1 MAMTP
6 KEIADRTFAVERRGY
21 SRQEVTTFLD
31 TVAEDYRAVLTKSEE
46 EGPTNDA
53 PVNDWARL
61 GQEVATVLQTAQEQ
75 VAALKRN
82 AQDELAEQ
90 KRAVQ
95 TEIEIIKAEAEQ
107 YATELRRTTE
117 AWAESGRAAVEA
129 DAGLEEARQTLAKA
143 RTEALGQRDR
153 LGEWFG
159 RNASLEVRRRDD
171 VDGAPKN
178 FFQLALQGSELHEP
192 HLCIEVDEEVNVTE
206 FGVIA
211 TGHAAED
218 AHICHPAPRRRL
230 DDSAT
235 TPPEPA
241 PHHGVGQAARDI
253 RPRDDVDE

>member
-143 RTEALGQRDR
+143 RTEALGLMADTKTRSDR
-153 LGEWFG
+153 LVRTTEREAQTRVAQVLSQARAELSDLQQSQEQANQW
-159 RNASLEVRRRDD
+159 LEAAHAYLTRAIDSYQT
-171 VDGAPKN
+171 APKPDLSEPPDTTAEN
-178 FFQLALQGSELHEP
+178 GQGSTDAQAQGQ
-192 HLCIEVDEEVNVTE
+192 IN
-206 FGVIA
+206 
-211 TGHAAED
+211 AEAD
-218 AHICHPAPRRRL
+218 HK
-230 DDSAT
+230 
-235 TPPEPA
+235 
-241 PHHGVGQAARDI
+241 Q
-253 RPRDDVDE
+253 